1 MLGLLLAVTTA
12 FANPNHHNHRN
23 HHVVQHRPAHH
34 AHHVAPAY
42 SNIRCW
48 VWAPGYWVYQFHNE
62 RFVYLPGR
70 WVHKL
75 S

>member
-1 MLGLLLAVTTA
+1 MLGFLLATTIA
-12 FANPNHHNHRN
+12 FANPHHHNHRN

-34 AHHVAPAY
+34 IAPAH
-42 SNIRCW
+42 SEARCW

-62 RFVYLPGR
+62 RFVYLHGR